1 MDDADRAAQAL
12 AIRDYLLP
20 LIRARGAV
28 QRIGRTGLRMVVWQA
43 APFTA
48 LLRSPF
54 TASSPDPAPQ
64 SHAAALAMQRA
75 KPVLPWGLD
84 VWHGRKVLSLQW
96 DDAGRAEVISFN
108 RGPWEDEAL
117 SLGPGQDLDPK

>member
-1 MDDADRAAQAL
+1 MGDADRAAQAL

-54 TASSPDPAPQ
+54 TPSSPDPAPQ
-64 SHAAALAMQRA
+64 PSRVACS
-75 KPVLPWGLD
+75 GLSRCCRG
-84 VWHGRKVLSLQW
+84 VWTCGTGGRC
-96 DDAGRAEVISFN
+96 
-108 RGPWEDEAL
+108 
-117 SLGPGQDLDPK
+117 